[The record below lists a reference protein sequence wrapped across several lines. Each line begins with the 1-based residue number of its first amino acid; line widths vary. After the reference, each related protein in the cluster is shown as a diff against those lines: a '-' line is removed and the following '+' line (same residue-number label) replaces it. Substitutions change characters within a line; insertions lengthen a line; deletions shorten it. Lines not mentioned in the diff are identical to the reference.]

1 MKHKSGLQYAAF
13 RVDLYGNLLDK
24 DGQCFQLRLGQELLA
39 WQETAHAGPQ
49 GSSEG
54 SYTDDIGAKC
64 LVLVFDHVK
73 NHSSAVLCRNAGN
86 TLENRPD
93 LI

>member
-73 NHSSAVLCRNAGN
+73 NHSKSLYCAEMQG
-86 TLENRPD
+86 TLSKIDP
-93 LI
+93 I